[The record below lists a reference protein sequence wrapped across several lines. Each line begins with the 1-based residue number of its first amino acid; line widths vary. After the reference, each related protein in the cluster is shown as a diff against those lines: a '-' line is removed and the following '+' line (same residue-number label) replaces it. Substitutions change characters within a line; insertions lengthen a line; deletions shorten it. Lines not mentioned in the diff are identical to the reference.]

1 MAKQNLLQE
10 TLTEFRFYGLSESD
24 VIAVE
29 VNGDFAS
36 WEVFKKCAKD
46 YTYDSRC
53 GRLDVSSDIRIIGKN
68 FIMYR
73 QEWTDDSSEW
83 NCQIIPENIV
93 VNPDITEIHF
103 QSTNNMSKD
112 FS

>member
-1 MAKQNLLQE
+1 MEKREMAKQNLLQE
-10 TLTEFRFYGLSESD
+10 TLTEFRFYGLFEAD
-24 VIAVE
+24 VLAVE

-36 WEVFKKCAKD
+36 WEVFKKCAND

-53 GRLDVSSDIRIIGKN
+53 GRLDVSSDIRIIGKT

-73 QEWTDDSSEW
+73 QEFVDDSSEW

-93 VNPDITEIHF
+93 VNTDITEIHF
-103 QSTNNMSKD
+103 PID
-112 FS
+112 